1 MPTLELVC
9 KRLFADS
16 SWFLKC
22 IVGALL
28 LVIPIAQFFAFGYL
42 YALVERA
49 RRGDTVILPDWGE
62 WTRLFFDGIATFVIF
77 FGLGVVPLALAWL
90 LTLPLSW
97 LLAFRLPLLDY
108 GAFIYLPMVPVVML
122 VGPLVVA
129 GIYQYQKREQ
139 YADAFRL
146 QVLGSMLRAA
156 GSRFV
161 LPTLALIGLL
171 VAGYPLMTFTVFVAW
186 AVSWT
191 YYAATYRFIE
201 QSRRGGINV

>member
-16 SWFLKC
+16 SWFIKC

-28 LVIPIAQFFAFGYL
+28 LVIPVAQFFAFGYL
-42 YALVERA
+42 YGLVERA
-49 RRGDTVILPDWGE
+49 RRGDSVVLPDWGE
-62 WTRLFFDGIATFVIF
+62 WKRLFFDGIATFVIF
-77 FGLGVVPLALAWL
+77 MVLGVFPIAIAWL
-90 LTLPLSW
+90 LTLPLRFF
-97 LLAFRLPLLDY
+97 AF
-108 GAFIYLPMVPVVML
+108 GVFVYLPMVPVVMIA
-122 VGPLVVA
+122 GPLVVA
-129 GIYQYQKREQ
+129 GVYQYQKREQ

-156 GSRFV
+156 QSKFV

-171 VAGYPLMTFTVFVAW
+171 VAGYPLMTFTVFVAM
-186 AVSWT
+186 AGSWT

-201 QSRRGGINV
+201 ESRRGGIKV

>member
-62 WTRLFFDGIATFVIF
+62 WKRLFFDGIATFVIF

>member
-16 SWFLKC
+16 SWFIKC

-28 LVIPIAQFFAFGYL
+28 LVIPVAQFLAFGYL
-42 YALVERA
+42 YGLVERA
-49 RRGDTVILPDWGE
+49 RRGDSVMLPDWGE
-62 WTRLFFDGIATFVIF
+62 WKRLFFDGVATFVIF
-77 FGLGVVPLALAWL
+77 LVLGVAPIAIAWL
-90 LTLPLSW
+90 LTLPLRFF
-97 LLAFRLPLLDY
+97 AF
-108 GAFIYLPMVPVVML
+108 GVFVYLPMVPVVMV

-146 QVLGSMLRAA
+146 QVLGSMLRSAR
-156 GSRFV
+156 SKFV

-171 VAGYPLMTFTVFVAW
+171 VAGYPLMTFTVFVAL
-186 AVSWT
+186 AGSWT

-201 QSRRGGINV
+201 ESRRSGIKV

>member
-16 SWFLKC
+16 SWFIKC

-28 LVIPIAQFFAFGYL
+28 LVIPIAQFFALGYL

-49 RRGDTVILPDWGE
+49 RRGDSVILPDWGE
-62 WTRLFFDGIATFVIF
+62 WKRLFFDGIATFVIF
-77 FGLGVVPLALAWL
+77 MVLGVVPVALAWL
-90 LTLPLSW
+90 LTLPL
-97 LLAFRLPLLDY
+97 RILDY
-108 GAFIYLPMVPVVML
+108 GVFVYLPMVPVVMV

-139 YADAFRL
+139 YSDAFRF
-146 QVLGSMLRAA
+146 QVLGSMLRA
-156 GSRFV
+156 GQSKFV

-201 QSRRGGINV
+201 QSRRGGISV